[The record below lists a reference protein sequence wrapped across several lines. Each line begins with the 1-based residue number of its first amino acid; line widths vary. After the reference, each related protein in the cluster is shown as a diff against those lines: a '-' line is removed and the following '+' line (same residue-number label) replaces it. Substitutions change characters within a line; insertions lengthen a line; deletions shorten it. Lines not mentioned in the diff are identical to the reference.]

1 MSSVDLQLS
10 ELERE
15 LLAISAN
22 QAPSPAQIV
31 TFDKTINIPSG
42 SSVHQAIFTQGI
54 KLYQAYSGSGRV
66 EWETS
71 VSPGQVIFTI
81 YADTATTF
89 TVVSLSDFTLI

>member
-1 MSSVDLQLS
+1 MSSVDEQIA

-15 LLAISAN
+15 LLAISSN
-22 QAPSPAQIV
+22 QAPAPSQVV
-31 TFDKTINIPSG
+31 TFDNTINIPAGASQ
-42 SSVHQAIFTQGI
+42 HQAIFTQGV

-66 EWETS
+66 EWDTS
-71 VSPGQVIFTI
+71 VSGGQVVFTT